1 MADQESLEDL
11 KIHFWIEKKVACY
24 SFLQTKTEAI
34 IRWKQCLF
42 PSIPHSDLSAF
53 PCLPRLLTSSLSVHF
68 SKLQVCQ
75 EKLFPLHF
83 SNQLS
88 TAPHLLIPPSFSA
101 SLCDSLLLTFL
112 PDWKLSLAYL
122 IS

>member
-24 SFLQTKTEAI
+24 SFLQTKTKNM

-42 PSIPHSDLSAF
+42 HSFPPDTLRNLLSFCTFLYRSVKKNSFYCIF
-53 PCLPRLLTSSLSVHF
+53 PNSCPQLLISSFLHHFCLPLRF
-68 SKLQVCQ
+68 STTD
-75 EKLFPLHF
+75 F
-83 SNQLS
+83 
-88 TAPHLLIPPSFSA
+88 
-101 SLCDSLLLTFL
+101 FL